1 MRLLIASNNKGKI
14 REYKEILEPLG
25 FELISL
31 DEAGIVSDPEE
42 TGTSFAE
49 NCFIKAKAAHELT
62 GLSVLADDSGLCVDA
77 LDGEPGVFSA
87 RYGGKDTAKER
98 SQLVLDKLG
107 KLPAEQRTARFVCS
121 IGILFSDGRWLEA
134 RGEVEGTIGFGFAG
148 NNGFGYDP
156 IFMYGSRSFAQL
168 TAEEKNSV
176 SHRANALKDL
186 IKKLKELDD
195 IC

>member
-42 TGTSFAE
+42 TGADFAD
-49 NCFIKAKAAHELT
+49 NCYIKAKAAHDKT

-87 RYGGKDTAKER
+87 RYGGLDTAVER

-107 KLPAEQRTARFVCS
+107 DLPKEKRTAKFVCS

-134 RGEVEGTIGFGFAG
+134 EGDVKGTIGFGFVG
-148 NNGFGYDP
+148 ENGFGYDP
-156 IFMYGSRSFAQL
+156 IFMYGDRSFAQL
-168 TAEEKNSV
+168 SAEEKNAV

-186 IKKLKELDD
+186 LNKLKELVD